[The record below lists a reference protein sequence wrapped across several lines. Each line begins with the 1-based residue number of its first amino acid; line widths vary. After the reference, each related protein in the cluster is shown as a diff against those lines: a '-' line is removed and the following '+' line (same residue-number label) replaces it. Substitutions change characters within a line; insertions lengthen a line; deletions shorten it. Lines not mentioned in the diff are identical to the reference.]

1 MLKFNVA
8 KRRGLAKIK
17 IENKRKAVMNKIAD
31 SYSEEFDVK
40 MTLIQELIPVGL
52 REVAKELQA
61 EVNRLAG
68 KKHERGGDNAR
79 WGGQN
84 GSVYLRDQKFP
95 IRVPRVRDTA
105 ANEEVQLQTY
115 QRLQKPFADDGN
127 TVLKLLHGLSTH
139 RYEESSSLAAEAMG
153 LSASNLSKRFKQNT
167 ARILNQF
174 QNRSLSDYDIVC
186 AFVDAKRYA
195 DDGLMAAMGV
205 TIEGKKIFLGVE
217 HIHGEN
223 AKAIGQWFDNL
234 IARGLRFEE
243 GILFII
249 DGSKGIKKA
258 IERCLGEYAFIQRCH
273 WHKRENVASYLDDAQ
288 QTLCRRRMQDAYAK
302 TTYKE
307 AKAELEKI
315 HSELLNVNEGA
326 ANSLAEGLE
335 ETLTL
340 HRLGLAPELA
350 KSLSTTNCLESA
362 MSQLGQYTDKVDRWH
377 NSNQILRWTAA
388 TLMDLEPR
396 LNKIRGFQYLKT
408 LRFKMKQIIQQRQS
422 GKKLIKENMN
432 EIHDVPQI
440 AIA

>member
-1 MLKFNVA
+1 MLKFNVT
-8 KRRGLAKIK
+8 KRRGKAKIK
-17 IENKRKAVMNKIAD
+17 IEDKRKAVMDKIAD
-31 SYSEEFDVK
+31 SYSEEFDIQMAV
-40 MTLIQELIPVGL
+40 IQELIPLGL
-52 REVAKELQA
+52 SEVSKKLQA
-61 EVNRLAG
+61 EVIRLAG
-68 KKHERGGDNAR
+68 KKHERGGNNAR

-84 GSVYLRDQKFP
+84 GSVYLQDQKFP
-95 IRVPRVRDTA
+95 VRVPRVRDTV
-105 ANEEVQLQTY
+105 ANKEVPLQTY

-139 RYEESSSLAAEAMG
+139 KYQESSSLAAEAMG
-153 LSASNLSKRFKQNT
+153 ISASNLSKRFKQNT
-167 ARILNQF
+167 ARILSQF
-174 QNRSLSDYDIVC
+174 QNRSLSGYDIVC

-195 DDGLMAAMGV
+195 DDGLMVAMGV

-234 IARGLRFEE
+234 IVRGLRFEE
-243 GILFII
+243 GVLFIV

-258 IERCLGEYAFIQRCH
+258 VERCLGEYAFIQRCH
-273 WHKRENVASYLDDAQ
+273 WHKRENVASYLDEAG
-288 QTLCRRRMQDAYAK
+288 QTLCRRRLQEAYAK

-315 HSELLNVNEGA
+315 HAELLNVNESA

-350 KSLSTTNCLESA
+350 KSLSTTNCLESV

-377 NSNQILRWTAA
+377 NSHQILRWAA
-388 TLMDLEPR
+388 ASLVDIEPR
-396 LNKIRGFQYLKT
+396 LNRIRGAQHLKI
-408 LRFKMKQIIQQRQS
+408 LRFKMKQIIQQRLS
-422 GKKLIKENMN
+422 VEKSVRGNLN
-432 EIHDVPQI
+432 EILDVSQD
-440 AIA
+440 AVA